1 MKTNAITSTNFKGL
15 FTNNSIGN
23 GGNWRMEY
31 RPYSWETK
39 MSPKVQIDVFSHT
52 LPDNEELF
60 VQEYQREL
68 SKDILGTVSYLKDTS
83 EGRDTLRRT
92 ITEMNSMN
100 LEDSLKIQDRKFAAF
115 LNMKQEAMHELKS
128 NLQSRMDGLFDI
140 AQEHHKYADDIDR
153 GWAAHVYDKET
164 RAYGVSKYFDK
175 MTKLAEDNGNYF
187 KKYIELSESAEAI
200 SRAKE
205 AGREELSRIESA
217 KRLNAYIDISRRDIE
232 KPNEPLIKALAN
244 LAAAKEKR
252 VALSH
257 RTILVQDIIK
267 GVGKDF
273 SIKKA
278 IEYVEMLM
286 KKRL

>member
-1 MKTNAITSTNFKGL
+1 MKTNAITSTNFRGL

-31 RPYSWETK
+31 RPYSWEIK
-39 MSPKVQIDVFSHT
+39 MAPKVQLDVFSRT
-52 LPDNEELF
+52 LPDNEEIF
-60 VQEYQREL
+60 TQAPQREL
-68 SKDILGTVSYLKDTS
+68 SRDILGTVSYLKDTS
-83 EGRDTLRRT
+83 EGRDTLRKT

-115 LNMKQEAMHELKS
+115 LNLKQDAMDELKS
-128 NLQSRMDGLFDI
+128 DLQSRMERIFDI
-140 AQEHHKYADDIDR
+140 AQEHHKYSDDINK
-153 GWAAHVYDKET
+153 GWGSHVYDKET
-164 RAYGVSKYFDK
+164 RAHGVSSSFDK

-200 SRAKE
+200 SKAKE

-232 KPNEPLIKALAN
+232 KPNEPLVKALAN

-273 SIKKA
+273 SIQKA